1 MLSYINSA
9 SFIVSYE
16 KTIMNHKTPEKSFQ
30 HEDENKTKQNPHGIE
45 ITR

>member
-1 MLSYINSA
+1 MISYINSA

-30 HEDENKTKQNPHGIE
+30 YGDENKTKQNPYGIE